1 MNDNDI
7 RTRAYRRWEREG
19 KRDGSDQRHWYEA
32 EDEIRRGKFLGLF
45 EAWDVDALLDLKT
58 KGLPRHP
65 IAALAAED
73 RETIGL
79 RHFPRRLMRPTP
91 ATPGPVLINTETAA
105 KTLWQVNPDW
115 IRKARKHLGGSD
127 IANAAAALGE
137 LRAYSGLIEAFG
149 QDAVAPGAPLQ
160 AGGPSPEFKVCFGSS
175 DVIVEVHSKQ
185 MDGGQQRDL
194 ATFADAVGDEL
205 KKASSSGSTP
215 GIVMGSTTVA
225 PMGQPNPNK
234 AGDTVQTNAISR
246 IAQIKD
252 KEHQV
257 DASLPFVLWL
267 DLQDSNTWPFS
278 TFDENTL
285 PLMSGHRGSLESGA
299 FWHAFYGR
307 KGKPIISFDGFQCSS
322 VPLGHEGR
330 FFNPKMKHGGPS
342 KVSAAVL
349 SFPRSTVV
357 FEHPQATVPLPSEFR
372 IRLLHLPHF
381 SIERSYLEFSPG
393 SVRNAIDNAQA
404 TIDSLSRLL

>member
-1 MNDNDI
+1 MNDDEI

-45 EAWDVDALLDLKT
+45 EAWDIDALLDLKT
-58 KGLPRHP
+58 KGLQRHP

-73 RETIGL
+73 RETVGL
-79 RHFPRRLMRPTP
+79 RHFPCRLMRPTP

-115 IRKARKHLGGSD
+115 IRRARKHLGGSD

-160 AGGPSPEFKVCFGSS
+160 AGGPSPEFKICFGGS

-194 ATFADAVGDEL
+194 AAFADAVADE
-205 KKASSSGSTP
+205 
-215 GIVMGSTTVA
+215 V
-225 PMGQPNPNK
+225 
-234 AGDTVQTNAISR
+234 SR

-257 DASLPFVLWL
+257 DANLPFVLWL
-267 DLQDSNTWPFS
+267 DLQDPNTWPFS

-285 PLMSGHRGSLESGA
+285 PLMSGHHGSLESGA

-307 KGKPIISFDGFQCSS
+307 KGKPIISFDEFQCSS

-342 KVSAAVL
+342 KVSAAIL

-357 FEHPQATVPLPSEFR
+357 FEHPQAMVPLPPEFR
-372 IRLLHLPHF
+372 TRLLHLPHF
-381 SIERSYLEFSPG
+381 SIEKSYLEFSPG

-404 TIDSLSRLL
+404 TIDSLGRLP